1 MQNSLTTLQKLSQ
14 AISQVRDQQSLFD
27 AVQQAI
33 VESWGSDIGL
43 VIAYYDPGKKLIH
56 LPYIWDKGEQRTGE
70 SYPLQDDTISNIV
83 GGQQPILLADAPPEK
98 ERFANIRF
106 SSQTALS
113 LIASPLMSHGEIL
126 GAIIVQEFSQVGR
139 FPDDDLLLL
148 NNLAALVSAREES
161 TRLLDHIQTQMER
174 DKQLYGA
181 ANLIRS
187 TMDMQTILNSAAT
200 ELGRILGAQR
210 VHIEIEMPELL
221 SSLED
226 EPEQR
231 AESSTEGGGLAQ

>member
-14 AISQVRDQQSLFD
+14 AISQVRDQQNLFD

-33 VESWGSDIGL
+33 VESWGSEVGL
-43 VIAYYDPGKKLIH
+43 VIAYYDPGQKLIH
-56 LPYIWDKGEQRTGE
+56 LPYIWEKGEQRAGE
-70 SYPLQDDTISNIV
+70 SYSLQEDTISNVI
-83 GGQQPILLADAPPEK
+83 GGQLPILLADTPPEI

-106 SSQTALS
+106 SSLTALS
-113 LIASPLMSHGEIL
+113 LIAAPLMSHGEIL
-126 GAIIVQEFSQVGR
+126 GAIVVQEFSQVGR
-139 FPDDDLLLL
+139 FTADDMLLL

-174 DKQLYGA
+174 DKQLYEA

-187 TMDMQTILNSAAT
+187 TMDMQTILNSTVT

-221 SSLED
+221 SSLDD
-226 EPEQR
+226 ERERQ
-231 AESSTEGGGLAQ
+231 AESSTEAGGLA